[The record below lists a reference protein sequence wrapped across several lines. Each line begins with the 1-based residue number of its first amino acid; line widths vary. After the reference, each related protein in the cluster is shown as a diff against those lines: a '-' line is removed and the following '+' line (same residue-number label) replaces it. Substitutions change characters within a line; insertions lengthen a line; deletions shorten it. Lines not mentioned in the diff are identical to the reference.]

1 MNLIE
6 ARIRNWG
13 IRDRIKSNLS
23 IHRPDRDCYQY
34 RTNQTLA
41 QIEKRRADRKQ
52 FALSFAQ
59 CVRDQDSVEAL
70 DLINEYR
77 AKDISHDFIGVFD
90 SVFKESIFQCGDCSD
105 YFCDDEYHNVQD
117 DYGVCNDCVHNYTY
131 SDRNQYYSE
140 YADDDEDEDEDRE
153 YENIGGRHS
162 SKHELSHIPSL
173 YDQRKPRVLLGLEL
187 EMEIDGAYDLDD
199 RAGLLLSSLGQ
210 YQTSS
215 DNYLYALCED
225 DCSINRG
232 FELVTAYTGLD
243 VHAKQLKFFDT
254 RFKGAKSHNTDTC
267 GLHVHICKSSMTTLH
282 ASKMVLFI
290 NDPANHDLVFALAR
304 RDQSSYC
311 KIYDKKS
318 DKSWIKNAL
327 LRTKRK
333 DQIQS
338 LNPDRYEALNFQ
350 NEKTVEFRLFKGTLK
365 YSTIMACLEFTFA
378 TWHFCKDASTSQ
390 LTTAGFLDFVCLP
403 ENRKDTKFLRSFL
416 REKGFV
422 LPMKLEIVKPAV
434 LPAPAVEKQLA
445 VA

>member
-6 ARIRNWG
+6 VKHRGWSVKDHIHNQLTIR
-13 IRDRIKSNLS
+13 
-23 IHRPDRDCYQY
+23 RPDRDCYQY
-34 RTNQTLA
+34 RTNTTLA
-41 QIEKRRADRKQ
+41 QIERRRADRKQ

-59 CVRDQDSVEAL
+59 CVRDQDSDQAL
-70 DLINEYR
+70 ELINEYR
-77 AKDISHDFIGVFD
+77 SEEVSHNFCDIFE
-90 SVFKESIFQCGDCSD
+90 SVFHESIFQCGDCSD
-105 YFCDDEYHNVQD
+105 YFVNDEYHNVHD
-117 DYGVCNDCVHNYTY
+117 DYGVCDHCVDNYHWSEYHNYYT
-131 SDRNQYYSE
+131 
-140 YADDDEDEDEDRE
+140 DDPDYDEENRE

-162 SKHELSHIPSL
+162 SKHELGHIPSL

-187 EMEIDGAYDLDD
+187 EMEIESKYDLDD

-225 DCSINRG
+225 DCSIDRG
-232 FELVTAYTGLD
+232 FEMVTAYTGLE
-243 VHAKQLKFFDT
+243 VHAKQLEFFDT
-254 RFKGAKSHNTDTC
+254 RFKGATSHNTSTC
-267 GLHVHICKSSMTTLH
+267 GLHVHICKSDMTTLH

-350 NEKTVEFRLFKGTLK
+350 NDKTVEFRLFKGTLK
-365 YSTIMACLEFTFA
+365 YETIMACLEFTFA
-378 TWHFCKDASTSQ
+378 TWHFCREASTSQ
-390 LTTAGFLDFVCLP
+390 LTTAGFLDFICRP
-403 ENRKDTKFLRSFL
+403 ENRKDTKFLRSYL

>member
-6 ARIRNWG
+6 VKHRGWSVKDHIHNQ
-13 IRDRIKSNLS
+13 LT
-23 IHRPDRDCYQY
+23 IHRTDRDCYQY

-41 QIEKRRADRKQ
+41 QIEQKRADRKQ

-59 CVRDQDSVEAL
+59 CVRDQDPNEAL
-70 DLINEYR
+70 DLINLYR
-77 AKDISHDFIGVFD
+77 SKNVSHNFCDIFE
-90 SVFKESIFQCGDCSD
+90 SVFEDSIFQCGDCSD
-105 YFCDDEYHNVQD
+105 YFYQDDYHNVQD
-117 DYGVCNDCVHNYTY
+117 DFGVCGHCMNNYY
-131 SDRNQYYSE
+131 WSERNNYYSE
-140 YADDDEDEDEDRE
+140 HLDDDEDEDRE

-162 SKHELSHIPSL
+162 SKHELDHIPSL

-210 YQTSS
+210 YQTPS

-225 DCSINRG
+225 DCSIDRG

-243 VHAKQLKFFDT
+243 VHAKQLEFFDT
-254 RFKGAKSHNTDTC
+254 RFKGAKSHNTETC

-290 NDPANHDLVFALAR
+290 NDPANHNLVFALAR
-304 RDQSSYC
+304 RDESSYC

-333 DQIQS
+333 DQIQA

-350 NEKTVEFRLFKGTLK
+350 NERTVEFRLFKGTLK

-390 LTTAGFLDFVCLP
+390 LTTSGFLDFVCLP
-403 ENRKDTKFLRSFL
+403 ENRKDTKFLRSYL

-422 LPMKLEIVKPAV
+422 LPMKLELVKPADK
-434 LPAPAVEKQLA
+434 PAVEKQLA

>member
-6 ARIRNWG
+6 VKQRGWSVKDHINSQLR
-13 IRDRIKSNLS
+13 K
-23 IHRPDRDCYQY
+23 HRSDRDCYQY
-34 RTNQTLA
+34 RRQTLA
-41 QIEKRRADRKQ
+41 QIEKRRADRKE

-77 AKDISHDFIGVFD
+77 AKDISHDFSGIFC
-90 SVFKESIFQCGDCSD
+90 SVFGVDLFQCGDCSN

-117 DYGVCNDCVHNYTY
+117 DYGVCNDCVNNYHY

-140 YADDDEDEDEDRE
+140 YADDDDEENRD

-162 SKHELSHIPSL
+162 SKHELGHIPSL

-187 EMEIDGAYDLDD
+187 EMEIDDKYDLDD

-210 YQTSS
+210 YQTPS
-215 DNYLYALCED
+215 DNYLYALCEE
-225 DCSINRG
+225 DCSIDRG
-232 FELVTAYTGLD
+232 FELVTAYTGLE
-243 VHAKQLKFFDT
+243 VHAKQLEFFDT
-254 RFKGAKSHNTDTC
+254 RFKGATSHNTSTC
-267 GLHVHICKSSMTTLH
+267 GLHVHICKSDMTTLH

-350 NEKTVEFRLFKGTLK
+350 NDKTVEFRLFKGTLK
-365 YSTIMACLEFTFA
+365 YETIMACLEFTFA
-378 TWHFCKDASTSQ
+378 TWHFCREASTSQ
-390 LTTAGFLDFVCLP
+390 LTTSGFLEFICQP

-422 LPMKLEIVKPAV
+422 LPMKLELVKPANQ
-434 LPAPAVEKQLA
+434 PAVEKQLA

>member
-6 ARIRNWG
+6 VKQRGWSVKDHIHSQLRNH
-13 IRDRIKSNLS
+13 K
-23 IHRPDRDCYQY
+23 HDRDCYQY
-34 RTNQTLA
+34 RRQTLA
-41 QIEKRRADRKQ
+41 QIEKRKVDRKQ

-59 CVRDQDSVEAL
+59 CVRDQDSDQAL
-70 DLINEYR
+70 ELINEYR
-77 AKDISHDFIGVFD
+77 SDDISHDFSGIFC
-90 SVFKESIFQCGDCSD
+90 SVFNENLFQCGDCSN

-117 DYGVCNDCVHNYTY
+117 DYGVCNDCVNNYHY

-140 YADDDEDEDEDRE
+140 YADDEDEDRE

-210 YQTSS
+210 YQTPS

-290 NDPANHDLVFALAR
+290 NDPANHDLVIALAR

-327 LRTKRK
+327 LRSKRK

-378 TWHFCKDASTSQ
+378 TWHFCKNASTSQ

>member
-6 ARIRNWG
+6 VKQRGWSVKDHINSQLRN
-13 IRDRIKSNLS
+13 
-23 IHRPDRDCYQY
+23 HRRDRDCYQY
-34 RTNQTLA
+34 RRQTLA
-41 QIEKRRADRKQ
+41 QIERKRADRKQ
-52 FALSFAQ
+52 FALLFAQ

-70 DLINEYR
+70 DLINKYR
-77 AKDISHDFIGVFD
+77 SKDISLDFSGIFC
-90 SVFKESIFQCGDCSD
+90 SVFNENLFQCADCSD
-105 YFCDDEYHNVQD
+105 YFLDHEYHNVQD
-117 DYGVCNDCVHNYTY
+117 DFGVCNHCVNNYY
-131 SDRNQYYSE
+131 WSERNNYYSE
-140 YADDDEDEDEDRE
+140 HSDDDEDEDRE
-153 YENIGGRHS
+153 YENIGDRHS
-162 SKHELSHIPSL
+162 SKHELDHIPSL

-187 EMEIDGAYDLDD
+187 EMEIDGAYDLDE
-199 RAGLLLSSLGQ
+199 RAGLLLSSLGR
-210 YQTSS
+210 YQTPS

-243 VHAKQLKFFDT
+243 VHAKQLEFFDT

-290 NDPANHDLVFALAR
+290 NDPANHNLVFALAR
-304 RDQSSYC
+304 RDESSYC

-333 DQIQS
+333 DQIQA

-378 TWHFCKDASTSQ
+378 TWHFCKNASTSQ

-403 ENRKDTKFLRSFL
+403 ENRKDTKFLRSYL

-422 LPMKLEIVKPAV
+422 LPMKLELVKPANQ
-434 LPAPAVEKQLA
+434 PAVEKQLA

>member
-1 MNLIE
+1 MNLLEVKHRGWSVKDHIHNQLT
-6 ARIRNWG
+6 IR
-13 IRDRIKSNLS
+13 
-23 IHRPDRDCYQY
+23 RPDRDCYQY
-34 RTNQTLA
+34 RANTTLA

-59 CVRDQDSVEAL
+59 CVRDQDPNEAL

-77 AKDISHDFIGVFD
+77 SRDISHDFSGIFCSAFND
-90 SVFKESIFQCGDCSD
+90 ELFQCSDCSD
-105 YFCDDEYHNVQD
+105 YFYQEDYHNVHD
-117 DYGVCNDCVHNYTY
+117 DFGVCSHCVNNYHW
-131 SDRNQYYSE
+131 SE
-140 YADDDEDEDEDRE
+140 YHSYYTEDPDYDDEENRE

-162 SKHELSHIPSL
+162 SKHELGHIPSL

-187 EMEIDGAYDLDD
+187 EMEIDDKYDLDD

-210 YQTSS
+210 YQTPN
-215 DNYLYALCED
+215 DNYLYALCEE
-225 DCSINRG
+225 DCSIDRG
-232 FELVTAYTGLD
+232 FEMVTAYTGLE
-243 VHAKQLKFFDT
+243 VHAKQLEFFDT
-254 RFKGAKSHNTDTC
+254 RFKGATSHNTSTC
-267 GLHVHICKSSMTTLH
+267 GLHVHVCKSDMTTLH

-311 KIYDKKS
+311 KIYDKKA

-350 NEKTVEFRLFKGTLK
+350 NDKTVEFRLFKGTLK

-378 TWHFCKDASTSQ
+378 TWHFCREASTSQ
-390 LTTAGFLDFVCLP
+390 LTTSGFLDFVCLP
-403 ENRKDTKFLRSFL
+403 ENRKDTKFLRSYL

-434 LPAPAVEKQLA
+434 LPAVEKQLA

>member
-6 ARIRNWG
+6 VKQRGWNVINHIRSQLN
-13 IRDRIKSNLS
+13 N
-23 IHRPDRDCYQY
+23 HRPDRDCYQY
-34 RTNQTLA
+34 RRQTLA
-41 QIEKRRADRKQ
+41 QIKQRRLERKQ

-70 DLINEYR
+70 ELINEYR
-77 AKDISHDFIGVFD
+77 SKEISHDFIGVFD

-117 DYGVCNDCVHNYTY
+117 DFGVCNDCVHNYTY
-131 SDRNQYYSE
+131 SDRHQYYSE
-140 YADDDEDEDEDRE
+140 HSDDDEDEDRE

-162 SKHELSHIPSL
+162 SKHELDHIPSL

-199 RAGLLLSSLGQ
+199 RAGLLLSSLGRC
-210 YQTSS
+210 QTPS

-225 DCSINRG
+225 DCSIDRG

-243 VHAKQLKFFDT
+243 VHAKQLEFFDT

-290 NDPANHDLVFALAR
+290 NDPANHNLVFALAR
-304 RDQSSYC
+304 RDKSSYC

-333 DQIQS
+333 DQIQA

-378 TWHFCKDASTSQ
+378 TWHFCKEASTSQ
-390 LTTAGFLDFVCLP
+390 LTTAGFLDFICQP
-403 ENRKDTKFLRSFL
+403 ENRKDSKFLRSYL

-434 LPAPAVEKQLA
+434 LPAVEKQLA

>member
-6 ARIRNWG
+6 VKHRGWNV
-13 IRDRIKSNLS
+13 RDRIHNQLT
-23 IHRPDRDCYQY
+23 IYRTDRDCYQF
-34 RTNQTLA
+34 RSQTLA
-41 QIEKRRADRKQ
+41 QIEQKRADRKA

-59 CVRDQDSVEAL
+59 CVRDQDPNEAL
-70 DLINEYR
+70 DLINLYR
-77 AKDISHDFIGVFD
+77 SKNISHDFSGIFC
-90 SVFKESIFQCGDCSD
+90 SVFNEDLFQCGDCSD
-105 YFCDDEYHNVQD
+105 YFYQDDYHNVQD
-117 DYGVCNDCVHNYTY
+117 DFGVCGHCVQNYH
-131 SDRNQYYSE
+131 YSE
-140 YADDDEDEDEDRE
+140 YHSYYTDDPDYDEDEDRE

-162 SKHELSHIPSL
+162 SKHELDHIPSL

-199 RAGLLLSSLGQ
+199 RAGLLLSSLGR
-210 YQTSS
+210 YQTPS

-232 FELVTAYTGLD
+232 FEMVTAYTGLE
-243 VHAKQLKFFDT
+243 VHAKQLEFFDT

-290 NDPANHDLVFALAR
+290 NDPANHNLVYALAR
-304 RDQSSYC
+304 RDESSYC

-333 DQIQS
+333 DQIQA

-350 NEKTVEFRLFKGTLK
+350 NERTVEFRLFKGTLK

-378 TWHFCKDASTSQ
+378 TWHFCKEASTSQ
-390 LTTAGFLDFVCLP
+390 LTTQGFLDFVCLP
-403 ENRKDTKFLRSFL
+403 ENRKDTKFLRSYL